1 MGTREEVE
9 AVAAAKEEME
19 EVAVE
24 APPGVAEAV
33 AVAVETETAVAVEG
47 VDEEAAADTSI

>member
-24 APPGVAEAV
+24 APPGVVEAV